1 MSFPFSSFPA
11 YRGAG
16 VGTPRPAGLPW
27 LLRAGPSA
35 TLDEKCDTSTGSV
48 TCCQYKRKKFF
59 IIPTKVCGNQS
70 AIAKDCAVRSIRL
83 ISRHQSSA
91 EASQAGFPLPSF
103 EVQSGVFSR
112 LPHRVRAH
120 TDVPAGALGIPAW
133 VSPLSTRPPA
143 GQTSGSCHGTGSPG
157 GPPTAS
163 PAQTDPASDSL
174 GLNISPQRAQ
184 SPQRA
189 TRPHQIQNR

>member
-35 TLDEKCDTSTGSV
+35 TLDEKYDTSTGSV
-48 TCCQYKRKKFF
+48 TYCQYKRKKFF

-83 ISRHQSSA
+83 I
-91 EASQAGFPLPSF
+91 
-103 EVQSGVFSR
+103 R
-112 LPHRVRAH
+112 LPGKPLEAVTARVPLGVHPRH
-120 TDVPAGALGIPAW
+120 LLLKQILPAIP
-133 VSPLSTRPPA
+133 
-143 GQTSGSCHGTGSPG
+143 
-157 GPPTAS
+157 
-163 PAQTDPASDSL
+163 
-174 GLNISPQRAQ
+174 
-184 SPQRA
+184 
-189 TRPHQIQNR
+189 